1 MEKTKEPGIVDNLVK
16 EGKIHPLT
24 VELINLEKMCR
35 IYGWTPDQVDDI
47 SSWVLEAFEN
57 IIIGQAEGITAEN
70 TKK

>member
-35 IYGWTPDQVDDI
+35 IYGWTPDQVDDMDPFI
-47 SSWVLEAFEN
+47 LEAFEN
-57 IIIGQAEGITAEN
+57 ILIGQAEGVEVPKP
-70 TKK
+70 KK